1 MTGETVDCY
10 NCGRPNPAWAQVCR
24 SCGVPIRPGLG
35 AANTSERLPTDRD
48 SLISIGAGVA
58 AIVGAIVLGMV
69 LSGMLPEAAPIA
81 EATATPTASP
91 TPRASVEPTL
101 EPSIEPTPEP
111 TAALIGT
118 VTFGTGINAST
129 REATGVTDTFGPGVP
144 FCHSVQ
150 LTEPFGV
157 DTIQEEVLRVAEDG
171 TLTVVQ
177 ERATSNLQVNAAS
190 QIAGFCAPST
200 NSLIAPPPDGWGTGD
215 FVLRDYRNPDTPE
228 LIAEAR
234 FTLQN

>member
-24 SCGVPIRPGLG
+24 SCGVPIRPGHN
-35 AANTSERLPTDRD
+35 AANASERLPRDRD

-69 LSGMLPEAAPIA
+69 FSGMLPEATPIA
-81 EATATPTASP
+81 DATPTPTASP
-91 TPRASVEPTL
+91 TPRASVESTL
-101 EPSIEPTPEP
+101 EPSVEPTPQP
-111 TAALIGT
+111 TPELIGT
-118 VTFGTGINAST
+118 VTFGTGINSSAQ
-129 REATGVTDTFGPGVP
+129 ATGTTDTFGPGSA
-144 FCHSVQ
+144 FCHSIQ

-157 DTIQEEVLRVAEDG
+157 ANIQEEVLRVEDDG
-171 TLTVVQ
+171 SLTEVQPRVGSNLTVNPDSEV
-177 ERATSNLQVNAAS
+177 
-190 QIAGFCAPST
+190 AGFCAPGGT
-200 NSLIAPPPDGWGTGD
+200 NSLISGWGTGD

-234 FTLQN
+234 FTLTN